1 MFQPD
6 QSPATDVMRA
16 RLFERRTVVVD
27 GDLSDEVAAR
37 VAAELMTLDA
47 TGDERIELLLNSA
60 GGTLEAAFTI
70 MDVIDLLGV
79 PVHATCVGR
88 AEGPALG
95 VLAVAAK
102 RSVVPH
108 ASLRFAV
115 PDAAF
120 EGRAGDVV
128 RWAAEQSNQLRRFA
142 ERLAAACN
150 RPVEWLLD
158 AVHDRRRVEPV
169 EAVRMG
175 LVDEIARSNIAPV
188 RRLDG
193 GVLGFQP
200 RRGNR

>member
-6 QSPATDVMRA
+6 QPPSTDVMRA
-16 RLFERRTVVVD
+16 RLFERRVVVVD
-27 GDLSDEVAAR
+27 GDLTDEAAAR

-70 MDVIDLLGV
+70 MDVVDLLGV
-79 PVHATCVGR
+79 PVHTTCVGR

-95 VLAVAAK
+95 VLAVSTK

-108 ASLRFAV
+108 ASLRFGV

-128 RWAAEQSNQLRRFA
+128 RWAAEQSDQLRRFA
-142 ERLAAACN
+142 ERLAAACD
-150 RPVEWLLD
+150 RPVEWLVES
-158 AVHDRRRVEPV
+158 VHDRRRVEPV
-169 EAVRMG
+169 EAVRIG
-175 LVDEIARSNIAPV
+175 LVDDIARSNIASI
-188 RRLDG
+188 RRLEG
-193 GVLGFQP
+193 GALGFQP
-200 RRGNR
+200 RRDHR